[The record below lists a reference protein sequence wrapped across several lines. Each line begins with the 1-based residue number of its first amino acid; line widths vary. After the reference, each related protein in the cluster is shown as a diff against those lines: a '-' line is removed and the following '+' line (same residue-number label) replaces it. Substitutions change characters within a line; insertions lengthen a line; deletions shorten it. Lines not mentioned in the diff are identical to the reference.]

1 VLRNPLLGIAKPLA
15 TSRKIMRIILIILII
30 IHGIIHLFGFFKA
43 FGISEFNAISQPISK
58 TFGIIW
64 LLTFV
69 LFAITTALSIAQ
81 SNYWW
86 IIGIIGVILSQF
98 LIINYWSDAKFGT
111 ILNLIILVSTIIAY
125 STFSFKKNISVET
138 TKMFEKADTTTK
150 KVLSE
155 QMISCLPTIVQ
166 KWLLNSG
173 TIGKEPIYNVYLEQ
187 DLQILMKP
195 EQKDWS
201 NAKAKQYF
209 TVEPPAFN
217 WSVNLKRN
225 PFLNVVGRDKFEN
238 GQGEMTIK
246 MFSLIPVVNARNN
259 EKVNQATLQR
269 YLAEIVWFPSSAL
282 SPYIVWEK
290 IDDTSAKATMEFN
303 GTKGSGVFQFDE
315 KGNFVKFVAMRY
327 KDVQDL
333 KPTEWTVTAIKTELR
348 NGIKIPV
355 ELKADWKLDNGNWT
369 WLKLK
374 ITDIKYNILKN
385 ASG

>member
-1 VLRNPLLGIAKPLA
+1 
-15 TSRKIMRIILIILII
+15 MRIALTILIG
-30 IHGIIHLFGFFKA
+30 IHGIIHLFGFLKA
-43 FGISEFNAISQPISK
+43 FGLSEFNAISQPISK
-58 TFGIIW
+58 PFGLIW
-64 LLTFV
+64 LLTFA
-69 LFAITTALSIAQ
+69 LFAISTVLLIVQ

-86 IIGIIGVILSQF
+86 IIGFVGVIISQI
-98 LIINYWSDAKFGT
+98 LIITYWNDAKFGT

-125 STFSFKKNISVET
+125 STFSFKKNIINET
-138 TKMFEKADTTTK
+138 TKMFENADTTNK

-155 QMISCLPTIVQ
+155 RMISDLPTIVH

-187 DLQILMKP
+187 ALQMLMKP

-209 TVEPPAFN
+209 TIEPPAFN
-217 WSVNLKRN
+217 WSVNLKMN
-225 PFLNVVGRDKFEN
+225 PLLDMVGRDKFEN

-246 MFSLIPVVNARNN
+246 MFSLFSIANAKNN

-282 SPYIVWEK
+282 SPYIAWET
-290 IDDTSAKATMEFN
+290 IDEHLAKATMEYN
-303 GTKGSGVFQFDE
+303 GTKGSGVFHFDE
-315 KGNFVKFVAMRY
+315 NGNFKKFVALRY
-327 KDVQDL
+327 KDANDV
-333 KPTEWTVTAIKTELR
+333 KPTEWTVTATKTEER

-355 ELKADWKLDNGNWT
+355 ELKADWKLENGNWT

-374 ITDIKYNILKN
+374 ITNIQYNLKEMTD
-385 ASG
+385 G